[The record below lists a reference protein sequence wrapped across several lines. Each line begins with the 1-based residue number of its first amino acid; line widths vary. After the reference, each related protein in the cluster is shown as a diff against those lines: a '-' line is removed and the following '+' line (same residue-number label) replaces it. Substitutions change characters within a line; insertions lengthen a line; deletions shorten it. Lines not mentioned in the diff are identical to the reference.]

1 MNKVLLLSFLLFFA
15 ITGMAQNVGIGTINP
30 LSPLH
35 VSSNSSNVLL
45 IENKQFL
52 NTDTTTA
59 LYFKTGNGQLPYTG
73 GIKTIGQNSAE
84 SRLALFTYSSA
95 ISSGLRERLSILDNG
110 NVGIGTINPVAK
122 LEVAGEIK
130 ISGGTPGVGKVL
142 TSDATG
148 LASWQ
153 TANVAVAASNYPIVG
168 MGCQTWMAKNLDVA
182 TYRNGD
188 PIPKVTDATAWAALT
203 TGAYCYYNND
213 SATYAA
219 TYGKL
224 YNWYAVND
232 ARGLAPAGWH
242 VPTDYEWTIL
252 INGLGGTA
260 QGGDLK
266 EIGTSH
272 WTTPN
277 TNATNI
283 SGFAGL
289 PGGERF
295 SSGTFGDNGKY
306 GGWLVATET
315 NTAFAWTRFLSFNSG
330 SLDRNGAFTKQGG
343 FSVRCLR
350 D

>member
-1 MNKVLLLSFLLFFA
+1 MHKLSSISFLLFFA
-15 ITGMAQNVGIGTINP
+15 IPCMSQNVGIGTINP
-30 LSPLH
+30 LNPLH
-35 VSSNSSNVLL
+35 VSTNGSNVLL
-45 IENKQFL
+45 IENTQLL
-52 NTDTTTA
+52 NTDTTTG
-59 LYFKTGNGQLPYTG
+59 LFIKTGNGTYPYTG
-73 GIKTIGQNSAE
+73 AIKTIGQNSEE
-84 SRLALFTYSSA
+84 SRLGLYTYASGT
-95 ISSGLRERLSILDNG
+95 SSGLRERLSILDNG
-110 NVGIGTINPVAK
+110 NVGIGTINPDAK
-122 LEVAGEIK
+122 LEVAGVIK

-153 TANVAVAASNYPIVG
+153 TANVAASNYPIVS

-188 PIPKVTDATAWAALT
+188 SIPNVSNPAAWAALT

-232 ARGLAPAGWH
+232 ARGLSPSGWH
-242 VPTDYEWTIL
+242 IPTDYELTIL

-289 PGGERF
+289 PGGYRVSDGPF
-295 SSGTFGDNGKY
+295 DDIGYLGYWWS
-306 GGWLVATET
+306 ATET
-315 NTAFAWTRFLSFNSG
+315 NASNALLRTLFYNNG
-330 SLDRNGAFTKQGG
+330 SLGRGPDGKRNG